1 MNIAV
6 YCGSNFGKNEI
17 YKNTALRMVD
27 YLAKENCSIVYGGS
41 KAGLMGVIS
50 NHALE
55 KNIPVYGVITHDL
68 ASKELENEKL
78 SNIIKVNDIRERKA
92 KMEELS
98 DAFIAFP
105 GGCGT
110 LEEISEILTSI
121 QVGYSTK
128 PCAFFNLNGYYDYL
142 LSFLQNAVNEGFMLK
157 EHLDS
162 IIVSDDIEVIYK
174 GFLNYEAPKS
184 KWEILK
190 ALTNC

>member
-1 MNIAV
+1 MNIAI
-6 YCGSNFGKNEI
+6 YCGSSFGKNEI
-17 YKNTALRMVD
+17 YKTTALNMVD
-27 YLAKENCSIVYGGS
+27 FLAKESCSIVYGGS
-41 KAGLMGVIS
+41 KAGLMGIIS
-50 NHALE
+50 NYALE

-68 ASKELENEKL
+68 ANKELENERL
-78 SNIIKVNDIRERKA
+78 SNIIKVDSIRERKA

-98 DAFIAFP
+98 DAFIAYP

-121 QVGYSTK
+121 QVGYSNK
-128 PCAFFNLNGYYDYL
+128 PCAFYNVNGYYDKL
-142 LSFLQNAVNEGFMLK
+142 IEFLNTAVKEGFMLK

-162 IIVSDDIEVIYK
+162 IIISDNIEKIYTNFK
-174 GFLNYEAPKS
+174 NYTPPKN